1 MRTRMFRI
9 IVKTHMSVQLIFSLK
24 KPFIRAYVAL
34 KFSLITVSCLVAFQ
48 RTLASKCFIAN
59 RTRVWFLSGVSSH
72 VSVKINFTI
81 KTLQANFTL
90 MRRFVVIR
98 HVVSELMFGF
108 KVPVILAYLALEF
121 SLITVSCQVV
131 F

>member
-24 KPFIRAYVAL
+24 KPFIRANVAL
-34 KFSLITVSCLVAFQ
+34 EFSLITVSCLVAFQ
-48 RTLASKCFIAN
+48 RTLASKRFIAN
-59 RTRVWFLSGVSSH
+59 GARVWFLSGVSSH
-72 VSVKINFTI
+72 VSVKIYFTI
-81 KTLQANFTL
+81 KTFQANFTL

-98 HVVSELMFGF
+98 HVISELMFGF

-121 SLITVSCQVV
+121 FLITMSCLVD